1 MDNWTQFWIWFGR
14 VFAVKSLSS
23 NDCELPKTSASSAL
37 LLLKPFNNEK
47 TKKKSLINWTE
58 TADIN
63 RSNVKLA
70 FKWTSPLSS
79 YILWLPAVDRS
90 NQDVFETHKDTFEV
104 SVVPRSINQSF
115 RNKNTL
121 FFVRL
126 SSTLYFDQAYC
137 HSSPKSTPL
146 FFLIHTLSLHLLLT
160 SLCLRLICIQ
170 NNLHNVLFEN
180 VCVCVDAYLCV
191 CISHAVLACWMLCV
205 RELLSPSVVTPAN
218 GLSGLTSKLVL
229 CQFL

>member
-121 FFVRL
+121 FFCKTQFYIVFQPSL
-126 SSTLYFDQAYC
+126 
-137 HSSPKSTPL
+137 
-146 FFLIHTLSLHLLLT
+146 LSLFPQIDPPFLSHTHTFTPPPPDLSLLKAD
-160 SLCLRLICIQ
+160 
-170 NNLHNVLFEN
+170 LHTE
-180 VCVCVDAYLCV
+180 
-191 CISHAVLACWMLCV
+191 
-205 RELLSPSVVTPAN
+205 
-218 GLSGLTSKLVL
+218 
-229 CQFL
+229 QFT